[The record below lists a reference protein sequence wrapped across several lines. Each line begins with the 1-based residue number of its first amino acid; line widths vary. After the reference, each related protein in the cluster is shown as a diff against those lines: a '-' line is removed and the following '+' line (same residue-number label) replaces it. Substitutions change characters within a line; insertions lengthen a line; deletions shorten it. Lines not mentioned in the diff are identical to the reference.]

1 MLIAHL
7 PSGYVPGRII
17 PSHIPY
23 LMPAALIGA
32 ILPDTDML
40 FFHFVDHG
48 SIHHHR
54 YWVHIPLFWAAVAAV
69 TVPVLAR
76 TRYLQ
81 TALVFFAAL
90 LLHMALDTISGG
102 ILWGVPF
109 SNHLFSLVTVPA
121 TQSHWV
127 LSFILHWTFLLEIL
141 IWLIAIAL
149 FVQRWRDQS

>member
-90 LLHMALDTISGG
+90 LLHMVLDTISGG